1 MNYILISLGK
11 FPDYVKYTINSIKSV
26 DKNAT
31 IYVCSDV
38 YSGNFKDTNFI
49 NLNEIQNKKIQ
60 TIKNLNLYQNTI
72 FESNPLW
79 ESSLLR
85 IFYLESIISEVGI
98 NQSVHFDNDVL
109 IYKSYDQVKDVFSDK
124 EFNITR
130 ATNKRFVFG
139 YSFISS
145 LKSLSAITDNI
156 IKFSK
161 YGISHNWSFNY
172 QKPYNEMDFL
182 GKVYSDNKS
191 LFNCLPIFPYDAD
204 TIFDP
209 SSYGQFLDGT
219 HMHPKKLVRGRYINI
234 NHFIGAEII
243 AKRIKVKF
251 TDNCP
256 KVIWKKKSYEIANLH
271 IHSKRLEKFLPKE
284 YKDYF

>member
-1 MNYILISLGK
+1 MNYILISLGQ

-31 IYVCSDV
+31 IYLCSDNP
-38 YSGNFKDTNFI
+38 SKKFKDTNFI
-49 NLNEIQNKKIQ
+49 NLREIENKKIQ

-72 FESNPLW
+72 FETNPLW

-98 NQSVHFDNDVL
+98 KKFVHFDNDVL
-109 IYKSYDQVKDVFSDK
+109 IYKSHDQVNHLFSDE

-130 ATNKRFVFG
+130 ASNKRFVFG
-139 YSFISS
+139 YCFVPG
-145 LKSLSAITDNI
+145 LNSLSTITDNI

-161 YGISHNWSFNY
+161 YGEDHKWSFNY

-182 GKVYSDNKS
+182 GQAYFDDKS
-191 LFNCLPIFPYDAD
+191 LYNCLPILPYDAD
-204 TIFDP
+204 IIFDP

-219 HMHPKKLVRGRYINI
+219 HMHPKKLVRGRYVNI
-234 NHFIGAEII
+234 NHFIGSAII

-251 TDNCP
+251 TDNFP

-284 YKDYF
+284 YKDYS